1 MCPHSDYAAV
11 AASGSSRPPALQV
24 KRKKIVVNLPKEDI
38 TGDNG
43 QVFGRA
49 SWAGNLPSDPDILPL
64 PDVRAVETYS
74 IEIYP
79 SNDWRHDIPPSID
92 VFLPGKSAWDTMKQM
107 AIEEKLETL
116 GVEHGSGSYVPHIN
130 APHTLAASISSPTD
144 PALLLFKLNK
154 FQQSQ
159 NALSNNSLAPS
170 PQSPFGMS
178 PSPDRQGPKCMMNSH
193 GHSMSLAQPSAQY
206 PYNNGSVASLN
217 PFGHDAVLGS
227 DQMSSGSPRVS
238 PGPPGIGEIHA
249 PQGRVPISLPSLAP
263 PLSVSRLDSRP
274 DFTRG
279 FGLDISEEEEEE
291 EGVAE
296 DENIS
301 QADSDEEG
309 FDEEVDDDK
318 DQGTQDA
325 GMTTAS
331 QNQRH
336 SRHTSKLSAALS
348 LRSFGVFN
356 VDGLNERT
364 DLEPRADGN
373 ISMETSRVTH
383 PFVMRAAIL
392 AIAFAVL
399 SVLAQSNNSV
409 PVNYGIVV
417 FPGFQALD
425 VFGPLDALNIL
436 SFAYPLDLSI
446 IAETVNPVTTRPQS
460 GSMNPMNSNFSESI
474 VPTHTFDS
482 PPESLDVLIVP
493 GGLGTRASNLNTTI
507 DYIAA
512 TYPSLQYLI
521 TVCTGATLAAR
532 AGVLDGKN
540 ATTNKKSWEWATS
553 QGPNVNWIS
562 HARWVVDGN
571 IYTTSGVSAGIDG
584 VFAFMEAVYGA
595 NATETVA
602 NSMEY
607 VRETNSSWDP
617 FAELYGL

>member
-1 MCPHSDYAAV
+1 MCPHSDYTAV
-11 AASGSSRPPALQV
+11 AASGSSRPPALKV

-43 QVFGRA
+43 QVVGRA
-49 SWAGNLPSDPDILPL
+49 SWARNPLRDPVILPL
-64 PDVRAVETYS
+64 PDVAAVETYS
-74 IEIYP
+74 TEIYP
-79 SNDWRHDIPPSID
+79 SNDRRYDIPPSID

-107 AIEEKLETL
+107 AIEKKLETL
-116 GVEHGSGSYVPHIN
+116 GVERESGSNVPH
-130 APHTLAASISSPTD
+130 TRAASISSPTD

-159 NALSNNSLAPS
+159 NASSNNSLAPS

-178 PSPDRQGPKCMMNSH
+178 PSPDRQGPRFMMNRH
-193 GHSMSLAQPSAQY
+193 GHNMSLAQPSAQY

-217 PFGHDAVLGS
+217 LFGHDAVLGS
-227 DQMSSGSPRVS
+227 DQMSSRSPRVS

-263 PLSVSRLDSRP
+263 PLSVSRPDSRP

-291 EGVAE
+291 EEGAAE
-296 DENIS
+296 DETIS

-309 FDEEVDDDK
+309 FDEEVDNDE

-336 SRHTSKLSAALS
+336 SRHASKLSVALS
-348 LRSFGVFN
+348 LRSFGVFS

-383 PFVMRAAIL
+383 PFVMRAVIL

-399 SVLAQSNNSV
+399 SVLAQSNDSV
-409 PVNYGIVV
+409 PINYGIVV

-425 VFGPLDALNIL
+425 VFGPLDALNML
-436 SFAYPLDLSI
+436 SFVYPLSLSI
-446 IAETVNPVTTRPQS
+446 IAETLDPVTTRPQS
-460 GSMNPMNSNFSESI
+460 SSMNPMNSNFSESI

-571 IYTTSGVSAGIDG
+571 IYTTSGISAGIDG

-607 VRETNSSWDP
+607 VRD
-617 FAELYGL
+617 